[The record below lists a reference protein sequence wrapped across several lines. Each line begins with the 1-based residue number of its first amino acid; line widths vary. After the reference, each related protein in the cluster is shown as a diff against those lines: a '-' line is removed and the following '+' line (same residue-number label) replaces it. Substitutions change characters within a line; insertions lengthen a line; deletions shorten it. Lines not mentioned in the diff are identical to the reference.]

1 MAIILDVAAT
11 HLLHRKRQS
20 IVSIMGVALGV
31 GFFIGASSLLN
42 GSQQDLIERLVNTQ
56 PHIVI
61 KDEFRT
67 PPPQPVVAVYPRG
80 AVELR
85 SAKPR
90 ESIRGI
96 KDSPGKLA
104 ALERQEGAAV
114 APALSGQAILR
125 YGSKDLSASIT
136 GIDPDREPY
145 VSKLAEDMIKGR
157 IADLKTAANGIILG
171 DQLAANLGATAG
183 DTLTVTSPAGVVLKM
198 KIVGLFRTGVTAVD
212 RSTSYTLLKKAQ
224 VLQDRPNVVNQI
236 RIRLENHELA
246 RDLAAD
252 IEARYRYRTESWQ
265 ESNEDFLGLLTIRN
279 MIMYSIVTAILIV
292 ASFGIYNIISTV
304 VHEKARDI
312 AILKSMGFESADI
325 RRIFLLEGTLVGLVG
340 TAVGWAIGA
349 GIIWG
354 MGAIPLKIGG
364 IVEVQHFPM
373 DYALWH
379 YGVAGGFATIA
390 ATLAAYLPARKAA
403 GVRPVEILRGAA

>member
-1 MAIILDVAAT
+1 M
-11 HLLHRKRQS
+11 
-20 IVSIMGVALGV
+20 
-31 GFFIGASSLLN
+31 
-42 GSQQDLIERLVNTQ
+42 
-56 PHIVI
+56 
-61 KDEFRT
+61 
-67 PPPQPVVAVYPRG
+67 
-80 AVELR
+80 
-85 SAKPR
+85 
-90 ESIRGI
+90 
-96 KDSPGKLA
+96 
-104 ALERQEGAAV
+104 
-114 APALSGQAILR
+114 
-125 YGSKDLSASIT
+125 
-136 GIDPDREPY
+136 
-145 VSKLAEDMIKGR
+145 
-157 IADLKTAANGIILG
+157 
-171 DQLAANLGATAG
+171 
-183 DTLTVTSPAGVVLKM
+183 
-198 KIVGLFRTGVTAVD
+198 
-212 RSTSYTLLKKAQ
+212 
-224 VLQDRPNVVNQI
+224 VNQI
-236 RIRLENHELA
+236 RIRLEDHELA

-373 DYALWH
+373 DYTLWH